1 MVSGIPWNILPPDPN
16 RTADISASVEP
27 IMNATTPEAVPV
39 SLSAEGLYGMSE
51 MELLTAYADARRQ
64 FVEKKF
70 ARDTQRARL
79 D

>member
-1 MVSGIPWNILPPDPN
+1 
-16 RTADISASVEP
+16 
-27 IMNATTPEAVPV
+27 MNATTPEAVPV